1 MAAMPI
7 DILPTRAEH
16 AAAFHACLDEV
27 ARESAMLG
35 QWQAPEVARV
45 HDFVAANAAAGHA
58 AFVAWDG
65 EQVLGWADAIPLW
78 ADGLRHRA
86 QFGMGVRRA
95 WRGQGLGRRLAE
107 AVLGQLRQTGAVR
120 RVDLEVRA
128 DNAPAIGLYERLGFI
143 VEGRRALGLCHRGV
157 YYQTLEM
164 GLVLST
170 PADRRGR

>member
-1 MAAMPI
+1 MTQA
-7 DILPTRAEH
+7 RATIFL
-16 AAAFHACLDEV
+16 A
-27 ARESAMLG
+27 G
-35 QWQAPEVARV
+35 Q
-45 HDFVAANAAAGHA
+45 H
-58 AFVAWDG
+58 
-65 EQVLGWADAIPLW
+65 
-78 ADGLRHRA
+78 GLYHCTNRC
-86 QFGMGVRRA
+86 VRRA